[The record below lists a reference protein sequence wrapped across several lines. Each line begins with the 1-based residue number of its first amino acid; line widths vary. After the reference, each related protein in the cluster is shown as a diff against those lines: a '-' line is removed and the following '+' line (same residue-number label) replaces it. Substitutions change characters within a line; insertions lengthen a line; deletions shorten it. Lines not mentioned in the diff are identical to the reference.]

1 MQVYK
6 AYLKIL
12 KQLYPLILVYTGIF
26 FVIALLATGN
36 STSTNNINFESIK
49 PKIAVINHDDSILA
63 NTFINYLDKNTKIID
78 IEDEEEKVRD
88 ALFYRQVNYVIE
100 IPTNFSEYFIETQN
114 NKLNILKV
122 PNSTTSIYIES
133 LIDKF
138 FNSARLYAVSGV
150 DEVTLSNSIINDLN
164 KEVKVE
170 IKDISAIKTTNA
182 NYYFNF
188 CNYVYLALLILIISL
203 ITQIFNQIDLKRR
216 HLSSP
221 IKLEMINFQL
231 ITGHISVTFIVWL
244 IFIIGSIILI
254 GKSMFTLTG
263 LLLILNSLIFIIVAA
278 NIAFIVGNL
287 VKNSE
292 IQSAIANVISLGSS
306 FICGAFVPQMF
317 LGEKVLMFARFF
329 PSYWFIRANDIIAP
343 AQKLT
348 ASNWNTIIT
357 CMLIQLGFAIII
369 YLLNLITT
377 RYRRQ
382 VV

>member
-1 MQVYK
+1 
-6 AYLKIL
+6 
-12 KQLYPLILVYTGIF
+12 
-26 FVIALLATGN
+26 
-36 STSTNNINFESIK
+36 
-49 PKIAVINHDDSILA
+49 
-63 NTFINYLDKNTKIID
+63 
-78 IEDEEEKVRD
+78 
-88 ALFYRQVNYVIE
+88 
-100 IPTNFSEYFIETQN
+100 
-114 NKLNILKV
+114 
-122 PNSTTSIYIES
+122 
-133 LIDKF
+133 
-138 FNSARLYAVSGV
+138 
-150 DEVTLSNSIINDLN
+150 
-164 KEVKVE
+164 
-170 IKDISAIKTTNA
+170 
-182 NYYFNF
+182 
-188 CNYVYLALLILIISL
+188 
-203 ITQIFNQIDLKRR
+203 
-216 HLSSP
+216 
-221 IKLEMINFQL
+221 MINFQL

-357 CMLIQLGFAIII
+357 CAYSIGICYYNIFVKFN
-369 YLLNLITT
+369 YN
-377 RYRRQ
+377 
-382 VV
+382 